1 MPASPPVLEAAT
13 VTVCGVSQLAVV
25 KVRVS
30 VMREISVV
38 QIPAME
44 MVTSVVG

>member
-25 KVRVS
+25 NVKVS
-30 VMREISVV
+30 VLREFPVV
-38 QIPAME
+38 SSLAME